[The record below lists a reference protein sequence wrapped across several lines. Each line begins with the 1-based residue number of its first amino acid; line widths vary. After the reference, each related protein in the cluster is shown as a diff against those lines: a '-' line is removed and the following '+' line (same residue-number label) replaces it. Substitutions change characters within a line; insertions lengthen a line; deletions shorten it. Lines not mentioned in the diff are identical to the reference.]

1 MDKIKFGAERF
12 KKGGRI
18 EIRFSLRGPVLA
30 AGIKDIAAAAG
41 FELAEDL
48 SNTYYAWAKTP
59 DEVTAIQGAIKPL
72 MLAGKVSA

>member
-1 MDKIKFGAERF
+1 MDKVKFGAERF
-12 KKGGRI
+12 RKDERI

-30 AGIKDIAAAAG
+30 AGIKDIATAAG
-41 FELAEDL
+41 FELAEGL

-72 MLAGKVSA
+72 VLAGKVSV